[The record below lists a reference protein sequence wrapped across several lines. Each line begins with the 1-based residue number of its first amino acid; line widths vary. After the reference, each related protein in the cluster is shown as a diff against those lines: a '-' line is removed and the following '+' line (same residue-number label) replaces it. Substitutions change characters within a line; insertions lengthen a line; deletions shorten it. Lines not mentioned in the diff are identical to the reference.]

1 MEKKMLITIDG
12 SSWTGKSSSAKALAK
27 MLGYQYLNTGAMFRA
42 IGYLAK
48 KNGLVAETEVVE
60 KDIVNIIKDISM
72 EFKMIQGESRLFLNG
87 EDVTEQI
94 ILNEVVSLASK
105 VANIP
110 AVREKLL
117 QLQRHIVRDG
127 GFVVEGRDTGTVVF
141 PNADWKF
148 FLDASMDVKVKRYFK
163 TLPPEERSKYSPERV
178 QKTIID
184 IDERDRTR
192 KIGPL
197 ARPKDAIFYD
207 NSDSPSGEQDA
218 IVMWYY
224 ITKKEEMINNLKNPL
239 QLSKLNK

>member
-1 MEKKMLITIDG
+1 MREKMLITIDG

-48 KNGLVAETEVVE
+48 KKGLVEED
-60 KDIVNIIKDISM
+60 DIVKTIKNITM
-72 EFKMIQGESRLFLNG
+72 VFKIIQGESRLFLNN
-87 EDVTEQI
+87 EDVTEHI
-94 ILNEVVSLASK
+94 TSNEVVSLASK

-117 QLQRHIVRDG
+117 QLQRHIAREG
-127 GFVVEGRDTGTVVF
+127 GFVVEGRDIGTVVF

-148 FLDASMDVKVKRYFK
+148 YLDASMDVKVKRYFK
-163 TLPPEERSKYSPERV
+163 TLPLEERSKYVPEQV
-178 QKTIID
+178 QKMITD
-184 IDERDRTR
+184 IDERDRVR

-197 ARPKDAIFYD
+197 ARPKEAIFYD

-224 ITKKEEMINNLKNPL
+224 ITKKDEMNNNLKNPAL
-239 QLSKLNK
+239 LNKFNK